1 MSSQDETKPAPET
14 SAATLNEIEE
24 QTVVKTGKKPFL
36 EPTVSVSLNIL
47 DATAFFQG
55 SVAVDAVDLT

>member
-1 MSSQDETKPAPET
+1 MLPQDETKPMTET
-14 SAATLNEIEE
+14 SAATLNEAEE

-47 DATAFFQG
+47 DCHGLLPGVCGARYG
-55 SVAVDAVDLT
+55 

>member
-1 MSSQDETKPAPET
+1 MSPQDETKPMTEN
-14 SAATLNEIEE
+14 SAAAVSEGEE
-24 QTVVKTGKKPFL
+24 QVVVKTGKKPFL

-55 SVAVDAVDLT
+55 SAAIDLTDV

>member
-1 MSSQDETKPAPET
+1 MSSQDETKAMIET
-14 SAATLNEIEE
+14 SAATLNEGDE
-24 QTVVKTGKKPFL
+24 QPEVKTGKKPFL

-55 SVAVDAVDLT
+55 SGGIDAADA

>member
-1 MSSQDETKPAPET
+1 MTPIEETNPVAET
-14 SAATLNEIEE
+14 SATTSNESEE
-24 QTVVKTGKKPFL
+24 QKVVKGKKPFL

-55 SVAVDAVDLT
+55 SAALDVADIQ

>member
-1 MSSQDETKPAPET
+1 MLPQDETKPMTET
-14 SAATLNEIEE
+14 SAAALTEGEE
-24 QTVVKTGKKPFL
+24 QTVVKTGKRPFL

-55 SVAVDAVDLT
+55 STAFDAADV

>member
-1 MSSQDETKPAPET
+1 MSPKDETKPVTET
-14 SAATLNEIEE
+14 SAATLNDGE
-24 QTVVKTGKKPFL
+24 QMVVETGKKPFP

-55 SVAVDAVDLT
+55 SAALDTADV

>member
-1 MSSQDETKPAPET
+1 MSPQDETKPMTET
-14 SAATLNEIEE
+14 SAATSNEGEE
-24 QTVVKTGKKPFL
+24 QTVVTTGKKPFL

-55 SVAVDAVDLT
+55 SAAIDAADV

>member
-1 MSSQDETKPAPET
+1 MSPKEEIKPTSET
-14 SAATLNEIEE
+14 SAKSLDEGEE
-24 QTVVKTGKKPFL
+24 QTAVKIAKKPFL

-55 SVAVDAVDLT
+55 SAAVDSADV

>member
-1 MSSQDETKPAPET
+1 MSPQDENKPMTET
-14 SAATLNEIEE
+14 SAATLNEAEE
-24 QTVVKTGKKPFL
+24 QTVVKPAKKPFL

-55 SVAVDAVDLT
+55 SAAIDAADV

>member
-1 MSSQDETKPAPET
+1 MSPQDETKPINET
-14 SAATLNEIEE
+14 SVETLHEGRE
-24 QTVVKTGKKPFL
+24 QTVDNTRKKPFL

-55 SVAVDAVDLT
+55 SAALDAVDV